1 MSGENRIKR
10 YVCVTTRT
18 DEDGRMRPMSV
29 QWYNGETYPIDKIH
43 KVARESS
50 EVGGDGICYTV
61 DVCGKRTKLF
71 HEDPK
76 WFVEEK
82 REYLESA

>member
-1 MSGENRIKR
+1 MSGEKKVKR

-29 QWYNGETYPIDKIH
+29 QWYDGHYYPIDKIH
-43 KVARESS
+43 KIARESS
-50 EVGGDGICYTV
+50 DVGGDGICYTV
-61 DVCGKRTKLF
+61 DVGGKKTKLF

-76 WFVEEK
+76 WFVEEIVS
-82 REYLESA
+82 YLESA